1 MDLEADETSLG
12 ICWAAGSFIPGVGW
26 TLLRG
31 WRLSPPPPVG
41 TRRPGA
47 DGRLLTFWVVK
58 QVFQWGPRDMGPLD
72 TLLSDL

>member
-1 MDLEADETSLG
+1 MKPVWVYVGQQAASFLEWDGLYCG
-12 ICWAAGSFIPGVGW
+12 GGGCLLLLLLWGPG
-26 TLLRG
+26 
-31 WRLSPPPPVG
+31 
-41 TRRPGA
+41 RPGA